1 MEKKGFLKGALSGA
15 LAMLLIVC
23 VTAAG
28 TIAFGFVRVDRS
40 VPQNNVT
47 NNKTNTIISGGK
59 VVEDAAEQ
67 KLESLKQLIDRVYL
81 HDTEVD
87 EEALVEGIYKGYI
100 AALQDPYSA
109 YYDEKQTKE
118 MMEST
123 TGEYSGI
130 GAVMS
135 QNRDTGIITIANVYK
150 NSPAEEAGMK
160 NEDILYKVEGEEV
173 TGIDLSK
180 VVTKVK
186 GEEGTSVKMTLLR
199 GADRKEVEITATRR
213 KIEAQTVAYE
223 MKEDKIGYIRVSEF
237 DKVTLQQFRNAKAD
251 LEAQG
256 MESLIIDLRGN
267 PGGNLAT
274 VCDMLREILP
284 KGMIV
289 YTEDRDGNR
298 TEETCEG
305 KSPWEKPL
313 AVLVNGMSASASE
326 IFAGAVQDYGIGKII
341 GTTTYGKGV
350 VQQLFPMTDGTMV
363 KLTISE
369 YFTPSGRNIDGIGIK
384 PDVEVEYV
392 YNEEAPEADNQL
404 EKAMEVL
411 KSQNQ

>member
-1 MEKKGFLKGALSGA
+1 
-15 LAMLLIVC
+15 
-23 VTAAG
+23 
-28 TIAFGFVRVDRS
+28 
-40 VPQNNVT
+40 
-47 NNKTNTIISGGK
+47 
-59 VVEDAAEQ
+59 
-67 KLESLKQLIDRVYL
+67 
-81 HDTEVD
+81 
-87 EEALVEGIYKGYI
+87 
-100 AALQDPYSA
+100 
-109 YYDEKQTKE
+109 
-118 MMEST
+118 
-123 TGEYSGI
+123 
-130 GAVMS
+130 
-135 QNRDTGIITIANVYK
+135 
-150 NSPAEEAGMK
+150 
-160 NEDILYKVEGEEV
+160 
-173 TGIDLSK
+173 
-180 VVTKVK
+180 
-186 GEEGTSVKMTLLR
+186 
-199 GADRKEVEITATRR
+199 
-213 KIEAQTVAYE
+213 